1 MSRHFMLTFDVR
13 PGPGLEGQVGALGE
27 GVAYRQDKSREV
39 RHGRGW
45 SCGGFLPISG
55 AICEV
60 RGTLKPALPVSGGL
74 PPFRAH
80 RGSFHDE

>member
-13 PGPGLEGQVGALGE
+13 PGPGLEGPVGMLGE

-39 RHGRGW
+39 RHGWGW
-45 SCGGFLPISG
+45 FCGGFLRVFG
-55 AICEV
+55 ALCEV
-60 RGTLKPALPVSGGL
+60 RGTLRPAPPVSGGL

-80 RGSFHDE
+80 RGH